1 MIKKD
6 MMKKIM
12 IGLFVSIIMVI
23 SSCEPAVVFKTP
35 QPKGIIEITSF
46 SPEFRGTFF
55 CESDSSLVVID
66 KNIIYKTHW
75 FDFSIP
81 ENQIESDPNVIKSG
95 ESLFVKDLGKCVI
108 YKTQNDTVYASIN
121 LADTLFV
128 LSEENILKSY
138 KGHQV
143 MNIKLKDG
151 DYEVVILSLDEDTN
165 LELKM
170 ATLPEEVEQL
180 EKITPV
186 KDVSYDD
193 VEQYQINPTR
203 LEFDEILK
211 QEIVFE
217 TCEYFKRVKIPTKD
231 LYPF

>member
-1 MIKKD
+1 MN
-6 MMKKIM
+6 KILT
-12 IGLFVSIIMVI
+12 GLVFSIVMVI
-23 SSCEPAVVFKTP
+23 SSCEPAVVFKSP
-35 QPKGIIEITSF
+35 QPKGITEITSF
-46 SPEFRGTFF
+46 SSEFRGSFF
-55 CESDSSLVVID
+55 CESDSSLVVVD

-81 ENQIESDPNVIKSG
+81 ENRIESDPSLNKSG
-95 ESLFVKDLGKCVI
+95 ESLFVKELGECMI
-108 YKTQNDTVYASIN
+108 YKIQNDTVYASVR
-121 LADTLFV
+121 LTDTLFI

-143 MNIKLKDG
+143 MNLKLKDG
-151 DYEVVILSLDEDTN
+151 DYEVIILSLDEDTN

-170 ATLPEEVEQL
+170 ATLPGEVKDL
-180 EKITPV
+180 ERITPV

-193 VEQYQINPTR
+193 VEQYQVNPTQ

-217 TCEYFKRVKIPTKD
+217 TCEYFKRVKIPMKD

>member
-1 MIKKD
+1 MIS
-6 MMKKIM
+6 
-12 IGLFVSIIMVI
+12 LLVSIMVVI

-35 QPKGIIEITSF
+35 QPKGIIEVTSF

-66 KNIIYKTHW
+66 KKFIYKTHW
-75 FDFSIP
+75 FDFSVP
-81 ENQIESDPNVIKSG
+81 ENKIESDPDLIKSG
-95 ESLFVKDLGKCVI
+95 ESLFVKDLGNCVI
-108 YKTQNDTVYASIN
+108 YKTQNDTVFASVR
-121 LADTLFV
+121 LTDTLFV

-143 MNIKLKDG
+143 MNLKLKDG
-151 DYEVVILSLDEDTN
+151 DYEVIILSLDEDTN

-170 ATLPEEVEQL
+170 ATLPGEVNDL
-180 EKITPV
+180 EKITTV
-186 KDVSYDD
+186 KDVSYED

-203 LEFDEILK
+203 LEFDKILK

-217 TCEYFKRVKIPTKD
+217 TCEYFKRVKIPAKD

>member
-1 MIKKD
+1 
-6 MMKKIM
+6 MKKIM
-12 IGLFVSIIMVI
+12 IGFTISIIVLI
-23 SSCEPAVVFKTP
+23 FSCEPAVVFKTP
-35 QPKGIIEITSF
+35 QPKGIPEITSF
-46 SPEFRGTFF
+46 SPEFIGTFF

-75 FDFSIP
+75 YDFSIP
-81 ENQIESDPNVIKSG
+81 ENRIESDPNVIKTG
-95 ESLFVKDLGKCVI
+95 ESLFIKDLGDCTI
-108 YKTQNDTVYASIN
+108 YKIQNDTVFASVR

-143 MNIKLKDG
+143 MNMKLKDG
-151 DYEVVILSLDEDTN
+151 DYEVIILSLDEDTN

-170 ATLPEEVEQL
+170 ANLPGEVSDL
-180 EKITPV
+180 EKITSV
-186 KDVSYDD
+186 KDVSYED

-217 TCEYFKRVKIPTKD
+217 TCEYFKRVKIPAKD

>member
-1 MIKKD
+1 
-6 MMKKIM
+6 M
-12 IGLFVSIIMVI
+12 IGLAFTVI
-23 SSCEPAVVFKTP
+23 LLIASCEPAVVFKTP
-35 QPKGIIEITSF
+35 QPKGISEITSF
-46 SPEFRGTFF
+46 SPQFRGTFF

-75 FDFSIP
+75 YDFSVT
-81 ENQIESDPNVIKSG
+81 EDRIESDPNLMKSG
-95 ESLFVKDLGKCVI
+95 ELLLVKDLGDCTINKI
-108 YKTQNDTVYASIN
+108 QNDTVFASIR
-121 LADTLFV
+121 LSDTLFL
-128 LSEENILKSY
+128 LSDENILKSY

-143 MNIKLKDG
+143 MNLKLKDG
-151 DYEVVILSLDEDTN
+151 DYEVIILSLDEDTN

-170 ATLPEEVEQL
+170 ANLPGEVSDL
-180 EKITPV
+180 EKITTV
-186 KDVSYDD
+186 KDVSYED

-217 TCEYFKRVKIPTKD
+217 TCEYFKRVKIPAKD

>member
-1 MIKKD
+1 MN
-6 MMKKIM
+6 KIFT
-12 IGLFVSIIMVI
+12 GLVFSILMVI
-23 SSCEPAVVFKTP
+23 TSCEPVVVFKTP
-35 QPKGIIEITSF
+35 QPKGIKEISSF

-55 CESDSSLVVID
+55 CESDSSLVVVD

-81 ENQIESDPNVIKSG
+81 ENRIELDPRLKKSG
-95 ESLFVKDLGKCVI
+95 ESLLVKDLGNCMI
-108 YKTQNDTVYASIN
+108 YKIQNDTVYASVR
-121 LADTLFV
+121 LTDTLFI
-128 LSEENILKSY
+128 LSEVNILKSY

-143 MNIKLKDG
+143 MNLKLKDG
-151 DYEVVILSLDEDTN
+151 DYEVIILSLDEATN

-170 ATLPEEVEQL
+170 ATLPGEIEEL

-193 VEQYQINPTR
+193 VEQYQVNPTQ

>member
-1 MIKKD
+1 MKNSMIT
-6 MMKKIM
+6 
-12 IGLFVSIIMVI
+12 LFISIIVVI
-23 SSCEPAVVFKTP
+23 SSCEPTVVFKTP

-55 CESDSSLVVID
+55 CESDSSLVVVD
-66 KNIIYKTHW
+66 KNIIYKAHW
-75 FDFSIP
+75 FDFAIH
-81 ENQIESDPNVIKSG
+81 EDRIESDSNLLKTD
-95 ESLFVKDLGKCVI
+95 ELLFVKDLGQSAM
-108 YKTQNDTVYASIN
+108 YKIQNDTVYASIR
-121 LADTLFV
+121 LTDTLFI

-143 MNIKLKDG
+143 MNLKLKDG
-151 DYEVVILSLDEDTN
+151 DYEVIILSLDEDTN

-170 ATLPEEVEQL
+170 ATLPGEVEQL
-180 EKITPV
+180 EKITSV
-186 KDVSYDD
+186 KDVSYDE
-193 VEQYQINPTR
+193 VEQYQVNPTR

-217 TCEYFKRVKIPTKD
+217 TCEYFKRVRIPKKD

>member
-1 MIKKD
+1 MN
-6 MMKKIM
+6 KIFA
-12 IGLFVSIIMVI
+12 GLVFSILIII
-23 SSCEPAVVFKTP
+23 SSCEPVVVFKTP
-35 QPKGIIEITSF
+35 QPKGITEVSSF

-55 CESDSSLVVID
+55 CESDSGLVVVD
-66 KNIIYKTHW
+66 ENIIYKTHW
-75 FDFSIP
+75 FNFSIP
-81 ENQIESDPNVIKSG
+81 ENRIESDPDLEKSG
-95 ESLFVKDLGKCVI
+95 ESLMVKDLGKCMT
-108 YKTQNDTVYASIN
+108 YKIQNDTVYASIR
-121 LADTLFV
+121 LADTLFM

-143 MNIKLKDG
+143 MNLKLKDD
-151 DYEVVILSLDEDTN
+151 DYEVIILSLDEDSN

-170 ATLPEEVEQL
+170 ATLPREVEEL
-180 EKITPV
+180 EKITSV

-193 VEQYQINPTR
+193 IEQYQVNPTQ

-217 TCEYFKRVKIPTKD
+217 TCEYFMRVKIPMKD

>member
-1 MIKKD
+1 
-6 MMKKIM
+6 M
-12 IGLFVSIIMVI
+12 IGLAFSAI
-23 SSCEPAVVFKTP
+23 SLIVSCEPTVVFKTP
-35 QPKGIIEITSF
+35 QPKGITEITSF
-46 SPEFRGTFF
+46 SPQFRGTFF

-75 FDFSIP
+75 YDFSIP
-81 ENQIESDPNVIKSG
+81 EDRIHSDSNVIKTG
-95 ESLFVKDLGKCVI
+95 ESLFVKDLGDCTI
-108 YKTQNDTVYASIN
+108 YKIQNDSVFASVR

-143 MNIKLKDG
+143 MNLKLKDG
-151 DYEVVILSLDEDTN
+151 DYEVIILSLDEDTN

-170 ATLPEEVEQL
+170 ANLPGEVTDL
-180 EKITPV
+180 EKITSV
-186 KDVSYDD
+186 KDVSYED

-217 TCEYFKRVKIPTKD
+217 TCEYFKRVKIPAKD

>member
-1 MIKKD
+1 MN
-6 MMKKIM
+6 KIFT
-12 IGLFVSIIMVI
+12 GLVFSILMVI
-23 SSCEPAVVFKTP
+23 TSCEPVVVFKTP
-35 QPKGIIEITSF
+35 QPKGIKEISSF

-55 CESDSSLVVID
+55 CESDSSLVVVD

-81 ENQIESDPNVIKSG
+81 ENRIELDPRLKKSG
-95 ESLFVKDLGKCVI
+95 ESLLVKDLGNCMI
-108 YKTQNDTVYASIN
+108 YKIQNDTVYASVR
-121 LADTLFV
+121 LTDTLFI
-128 LSEENILKSY
+128 LSEVNILKSY

-143 MNIKLKDG
+143 MNLKLKDG
-151 DYEVVILSLDEDTN
+151 DYEVIILSLDEATN

-170 ATLPEEVEQL
+170 ATLPGEIEEL

-193 VEQYQINPTR
+193 VEQYQVNPTQ

-217 TCEYFKRVKIPTKD
+217 TCEYFKRVKISTKD

>member
-1 MIKKD
+1 M
-6 MMKKIM
+6 
-12 IGLFVSIIMVI
+12 

-35 QPKGIIEITSF
+35 QPKGITEVTSF
-46 SPEFRGTFF
+46 SPAFRGTFF

-66 KNIIYKTHW
+66 KDIIYKTHW

-81 ENQIESDPNVIKSG
+81 EDRIESDTNLVKSG
-95 ESLFVKDLGKCVI
+95 ETLFVKDLGKCAI
-108 YKTQNDTVYASIN
+108 YRTQNDTVYASVR
-121 LADTLFV
+121 LADTLFI
-128 LSEENILKSY
+128 LNEENILKSY
-138 KGHQV
+138 KGHQI
-143 MNIKLKDG
+143 MNLKLKDG
-151 DYEVVILSLDEDTN
+151 DYEVIILSLDEDTN

-170 ATLPEEVEQL
+170 ATLPGAVEDL
-180 EKITPV
+180 EKITKV

-217 TCEYFKRVKIPTKD
+217 TCEYFKRVKIPMKD